1 MSARVPRISRTPE
14 HYASD
19 PPRPA
24 LAALGYRPVTSAGH
38 RQEGGVVTNVKRLGI
53 VGSGIM
59 GSGIAEVAAKAGIDV
74 VLRSRSQATA
84 DAMVAGLEK
93 SLARQVERGKLD
105 DSERGAVLAR
115 VRGVTDLGE
124 LADCDLV
131 IESVIEDLATK
142 KHLFSELDRIVRDGA
157 ILATNTS
164 TLPVVEMAMET
175 GRPELVCGI
184 HFFNPAPMMPL
195 VELVRAIT
203 TADATI
209 AAARAFA
216 EACGKTPVEVRDQA
230 GFIVN
235 ALLFPYLNNAVR
247 MLDAGVAS
255 RDDIDA
261 AMKGG
266 CNFPMGP
273 LELLDLVGL
282 DTSLAIL
289 EALYAEFRD
298 PNYAPA
304 PLLRRMVSAERLGR
318 KSGQGFYEYRR

>member
-1 MSARVPRISRTPE
+1 MS
-14 HYASD
+14 
-19 PPRPA
+19 
-24 LAALGYRPVTSAGH
+24 
-38 RQEGGVVTNVKRLGI
+38 VKRLGV

-59 GSGIAEVAAKAGIDV
+59 GSGIAEVAAKAGIEV
-74 VLRSRSQATA
+74 VLRSRSQTTA

-93 SLARQVERGKLD
+93 SLAKQVERGKLEAAER
-105 DSERGAVLAR
+105 DSVLGR
-115 VRGVTDLGE
+115 VRAVSDLDE

-131 IESVIEDLATK
+131 LESIVEDLATK
-142 KHLFSELDRIVRDGA
+142 KHLFSELDRIVKEGA

-195 VELVRAIT
+195 VEVVRSIT
-203 TADATI
+203 TSNETI

-216 EACGKTPVEVRDQA
+216 EECGKNPVEVKDQA

-235 ALLFPYLNNAVR
+235 ALLFPYLNNAVKL
-247 MLDAGVAS
+247 LDSGVAT
-255 RDDIDA
+255 REDIDA
-261 AMKGG
+261 AMQGG

-273 LELLDLVGL
+273 LALLDLVGL
-282 DTSLAIL
+282 DTSLSIL
-289 EALYAEFRD
+289 EALYTEFKD

-318 KSGQGFYEYRR
+318 KSGQGFFEYRKK

>member
-1 MSARVPRISRTPE
+1 MAERV
-14 HYASD
+14 
-19 PPRPA
+19 
-24 LAALGYRPVTSAGH
+24 
-38 RQEGGVVTNVKRLGI
+38 GI

-59 GSGIAEVAAKAGIDV
+59 GSGIAEVAAKAGSEV
-74 VLRSRSQATA
+74 VLRSRSQNTA

-93 SLARQVERGKLD
+93 SLAKQVERGKLED
-105 DSERGAVLAR
+105 GARADILGR
-115 VRGVTDLGE
+115 VSAISDLGG

-131 IESVIEDLATK
+131 IESIVEDLPTK
-142 KHLFSELDRIVRDGA
+142 KHLFTELDRIVKEGS

-175 GRPELVCGI
+175 GRPERVCGI

-195 VELVRAIT
+195 VEVVRAIT
-203 TADATI
+203 SSDETI
-209 AAARAFA
+209 AEARAFA
-216 EACGKTPVEVRDQA
+216 EACGKNPVEVKDQA

-247 MLDAGVAS
+247 LYDAGVATKE
-255 RDDIDA
+255 DIDA
-261 AMKGG
+261 AMQGG

-273 LELLDLVGL
+273 LALLDLVGL
-282 DTSLAIL
+282 DTSLSIL
-289 EALYAEFRD
+289 EALYAEFKD

-318 KSGQGFYEYRR
+318 KSNLGFYDYSKK